1 MDTVPRFSPA
11 AVICL
16 TLLIVVAVNG
26 GLILALRRGGTQ
38 RQVDLLKRAAKAARN
53 PWAEQDQTMSELRER
68 VSQLESDRGEPP
80 EPDG

>member
-1 MDTVPRFSPA
+1 METVPRFSPA

-26 GLILALRRGGTQ
+26 GLILALRRGGSE
-38 RQVDLLKRAAKAARN
+38 VDLLRRAAKAVRN

-68 VSQLESDRGEPP
+68 VSQLESEGGESP